1 MDNIVPINKE
11 TGEIIKDGYV
21 IFTTEQLAEYRKKKE
36 NKEFKNTKINENYK
50 EYGRFIWVIY
60 NMGQLLFDGK
70 ISGATLTKIVY
81 LSTYIRYSDTEY
93 KNIIEDGKI
102 KWIGLTSDNNK
113 PITKNNIHNILNI
126 SEKSVAQFLKTPIKN
141 EIIYIKDN
149 LVYMNSKYISKGNI
163 NKIKYNRKDTVS
175 RIYIDAIRNL
185 YKGASLNKHNLL
197 SYFFLMIPYLN
208 LEWNVLCYNQEEKEI
223 KDIDQMSLNEF
234 CSIIGYNKTHIS
246 SLIKKLL
253 TIKIGDK
260 SAISITLFG
269 DEAYVFINPETFYA
283 GTHHKEIANI
293 ANFRCPE
300 KRK

>member
-11 TGEIIKDGYV
+11 TGEIIEDGYV
-21 IFTTEQLAEYRKKKE
+21 IFTTEQLAEYKKKKE
-36 NKEFKNTKINENYK
+36 EKKFKTAKIKEDYK

-93 KNIIEDGKI
+93 RNIIEDGKI

-185 YKGASLNKHNLL
+185 YKGASLNEHNLL

-223 KDIDQMSLNEF
+223 KDIDQM
-234 CSIIGYNKTHIS
+234 
-246 SLIKKLL
+246 
-253 TIKIGDK
+253 
-260 SAISITLFG
+260 
-269 DEAYVFINPETFYA
+269 
-283 GTHHKEIANI
+283 
-293 ANFRCPE
+293 
-300 KRK
+300 